1 MKLRNLL
8 FCLCSIVTLTSSAIE
23 PVAQLFIAMP
33 DSLVPSIEI
42 NRRKDLIDL
51 MHAGQKAEI
60 VTKLGGKAEMTLLQ
74 DSLLSIDLSKR
85 SKMEIRWYDTTGND
99 TIIALVNTVYAPAG
113 DSRIRF
119 FDTAWKELPASER
132 IRQIRREEFFQFP
145 DSLTKGKKRRLVTS
159 GRHFPCGVQLRYRRF
174 SMCPAVMGKL
184 SRQRIIRSYR
194 TLSARFN
201 RVALERKKIQIKQPH
216 FPEQNQIQSQR

>member
-1 MKLRNLL
+1 MITFVSNDRYETKESVIL
-8 FCLCSIVTLTSSAIE
+8 FMLDSHLDIIGNRTSSAIIHCHARLAR
-23 PVAQLFIAMP
+23 PLYR
-33 DSLVPSIEI
+33 I

-51 MHAGQKAEI
+51 MHAGQTAEI

-145 DSLTKGKKRRLVTS
+145 DSLTKAKKEDLLRPVDIFLVEYNFATDGSLCARQSWANYLDKESFDRIEPYLQDSIVLHWNGK
-159 GRHFPCGVQLRYRRF
+159 RF
-174 SMCPAVMGKL
+174 K
-184 SRQRIIRSYR
+184 
-194 TLSARFN
+194 
-201 RVALERKKIQIKQPH
+201 
-216 FPEQNQIQSQR
+216 

>member
-1 MKLRNLL
+1 M
-8 FCLCSIVTLTSSAIE
+8 
-23 PVAQLFIAMP
+23 
-33 DSLVPSIEI
+33 
-42 NRRKDLIDL
+42 IDL

-99 TIIALVNTVYAPAG
+99 TIIAFVNTVYAPAG

-145 DSLTKGKKRRLVTS
+145 DSLTKAKKEDLLRPVNIFLVEYNFATDGSLCARQSWANYLDKESFDRIEPYLQDSIVLHWNGK
-159 GRHFPCGVQLRYRRF
+159 RF
-174 SMCPAVMGKL
+174 K
-184 SRQRIIRSYR
+184 
-194 TLSARFN
+194 
-201 RVALERKKIQIKQPH
+201 
-216 FPEQNQIQSQR
+216 

>member
-1 MKLRNLL
+1 MITFVSNDRYETKESVIL
-8 FCLCSIVTLTSSAIE
+8 FMLDSHLDIIGNRTSSAIIHCHARLARPLYRNKPE
-23 PVAQLFIAMP
+23 
-33 DSLVPSIEI
+33 E
-42 NRRKDLIDL
+42 LIDL

-145 DSLTKGKKRRLVTS
+145 DSLTKAKKEDLLRPVDIFLVEYNFATDGSLCARQSWANYLDKESSDRIEPYLQDSIVLHWNGK
-159 GRHFPCGVQLRYRRF
+159 RF
-174 SMCPAVMGKL
+174 K
-184 SRQRIIRSYR
+184 
-194 TLSARFN
+194 
-201 RVALERKKIQIKQPH
+201 
-216 FPEQNQIQSQR
+216 

>member
-33 DSLVPSIEI
+33 DSLVPSIEV

-51 MHAGQKAEI
+51 MHAGQKAE
-60 VTKLGGKAEMTLLQ
+60 MTLLQ
-74 DSLLSIDLSKR
+74 DSLLSIYLSKR
-85 SKMEIRWYDTTGND
+85 SKMGIRWYDTTGND

-145 DSLTKGKKRRLVTS
+145 DSLTKAEKEDLLRPVDIFLVEYNFATDGSLCARQSWANYLDKESFDRIEPYLQDSIVLHWNGK
-159 GRHFPCGVQLRYRRF
+159 RF
-174 SMCPAVMGKL
+174 K
-184 SRQRIIRSYR
+184 
-194 TLSARFN
+194 
-201 RVALERKKIQIKQPH
+201 
-216 FPEQNQIQSQR
+216 

>member
-33 DSLVPSIEI
+33 DSLVPSIEV

-51 MHAGQKAEI
+51 MHAGQ
-60 VTKLGGKAEMTLLQ
+60 KAEMTLLQ

-99 TIIALVNTVYAPAG
+99 TIIAFVNTVYAPAG

-145 DSLTKGKKRRLVTS
+145 DSLTKAKKEDLLRPVDIFLVKYNFATDGS
-159 GRHFPCGVQLRYRRF
+159 LC
-174 SMCPAVMGKL
+174 A
-184 SRQRIIRSYR
+184 RQSWANY
-194 TLSARFN
+194 LDKELFN
-201 RVALERKKIQIKQPH
+201 RIEPYLQDSIILHWDGKRFK
-216 FPEQNQIQSQR
+216 

>member
-33 DSLVPSIEI
+33 DSLVPSIEV

-99 TIIALVNTVYAPAG
+99 TIIAFVNTVYAPAG

-145 DSLTKGKKRRLVTS
+145 DSLTKAKKKTCYVR
-159 GRHFPCGVQLRYRRF
+159 
-174 SMCPAVMGKL
+174 
-184 SRQRIIRSYR
+184 
-194 TLSARFN
+194 
-201 RVALERKKIQIKQPH
+201 
-216 FPEQNQIQSQR
+216 